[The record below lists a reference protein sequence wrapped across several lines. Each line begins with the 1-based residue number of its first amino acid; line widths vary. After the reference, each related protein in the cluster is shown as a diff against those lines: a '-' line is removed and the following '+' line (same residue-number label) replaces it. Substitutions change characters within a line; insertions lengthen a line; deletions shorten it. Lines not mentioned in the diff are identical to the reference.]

1 MAENQELDANT
12 ETHIYEVGFLLM
24 PALAEEKLLQTF
36 AVIKKVLADQNATIL
51 GEGFPKSRPL
61 AYPIKKFESAFF
73 GWLKFES
80 NSEALTTLREF
91 LKNNSEVIRFLLV
104 KTVRESTVATPVFFG
119 KPRSRL
125 EKNGKKEEIPAG
137 SKMTTAELDK
147 TIEELVVE

>member
-1 MAENQELDANT
+1 MAENQELDADK

-36 AVIKKVLADQNATIL
+36 AAIKEVLVNNGAAII

-104 KTVRESTVATPVFFG
+104 KTVRESAVATPVFFG

-125 EKNGKKEEIPAG
+125 EKNSKKEETPVG
-137 SKMTTAELDK
+137 PKMTTAELDK

>member
-1 MAENQELDANT
+1 MDENQELDSEK
-12 ETHIYEVGFLLM
+12 ETHVYEVGFLLI
-24 PALAEEKLLQTF
+24 PALTEEKLLQIFT
-36 AVIKKVLADQNATIL
+36 AIKKVLADQSAIIL

-61 AYPIKKFESAFF
+61 AYPINKYESAFF

-80 NSEALTTLREF
+80 NSEILTTLREF

-104 KTVRESTVATPVFFG
+104 KTVRENAVATPVFFG

-125 EKNGKKEEIPAG
+125 EKNGKKEEVPVG
-137 SKMTTAELDK
+137 PKMTTEELDK